1 MLRIVLCDNDPEDL
15 RSYEEKIRGAVADLI
30 PDFEIITYRTPES
43 LLFAIDDI
51 RDLADVMVLDIRMPR
66 TDGIELAKK
75 LRKAGY
81 KNDIIFLTQSEDDM
95 LRAFDVGALN
105 YIVKG
110 KTSRERAA
118 FVIRQ
123 AIRSSLEKRSRNLLL
138 EIGGE
143 IRSIPVEDILYIEV
157 RDHLILVHLEKGGLF
172 SFNSTMNRLEE
183 KLRSY
188 GLIRV
193 HRSFLVPLRRVSS
206 LDSSE
211 VVLDSGDRVPVSRG
225 RYKDV
230 KKRIKATEGDR

>member
-1 MLRIVLCDNDPEDL
+1 MFRIVLCDNDPEDL

-81 KNDIIFLTQSEDDM
+81 KNDIIFLTQSEEDM

-157 RDHLILVHLEKGGLF
+157 RDHLILV
-172 SFNSTMNRLEE
+172 
-183 KLRSY
+183 
-188 GLIRV
+188 
-193 HRSFLVPLRRVSS
+193 
-206 LDSSE
+206 
-211 VVLDSGDRVPVSRG
+211 
-225 RYKDV
+225 
-230 KKRIKATEGDR
+230 